1 MNSRIGPTIANLN
14 LVVKSSSMGGAREM
28 ITSMKDLLAMIIYL
42 VSCVGVN
49 RLPWLDGVVNTQ
61 KVWQDG

>member
-1 MNSRIGPTIANLN
+1 
-14 LVVKSSSMGGAREM
+14 M

-61 KVWQDG
+61 KVWQDGYYFSRRGPSQSARTVR